1 MILAFWNV
9 LVQLKDIAYSF
20 PFMKHS
26 LLPSSANSD
35 QYSDSCEDEDSDRSS
50 EKEEQEDPADYC
62 KGRGEVVQQSTLS
75 SEWLKLVSVPDPKPT
90 PARIAFSIPRGLYWK
105 WYMRRMRS
113 ASQKPTL

>member
-75 SEWLKLVSVPDPKPT
+75 SEVSLDPRPKT
-90 PARIAFSIPRGLYWK
+90 NSSVDHTGSDICAG
-105 WYMRRMRS
+105 
-113 ASQKPTL
+113 

>member
-1 MILAFWNV
+1 MNNNSSFFFREWTVLLKNKNTLVFLKWTVILAAFWNV

-75 SEWLKLVSVPDPKPT
+75 SEWLKC
-90 PARIAFSIPRGLYWK
+90 
-105 WYMRRMRS
+105 
-113 ASQKPTL
+113 